1 MSPDP
6 RSSRRPYWLGR
17 KRQKA
22 AYRGSAL
29 QTTLGAKS
37 GHHASTRLVTL
48 SQQNSQSGAESGASM
63 DVVANFGV
71 AEGGYHRP
79 RVCALSS
86 RLRPLYRPIP
96 IDECSEDLLS
106 DGWRLY
112 GQLRRQMASSRP
124 VRLSPFNRGVPND
137 LYSSAHV
144 KHVDAVL
151 RRA

>member
-1 MSPDP
+1 M
-6 RSSRRPYWLGR
+6 
-17 KRQKA
+17 
-22 AYRGSAL
+22 
-29 QTTLGAKS
+29 
-37 GHHASTRLVTL
+37 TL
-48 SQQNSQSGAESGASM
+48 SQQNSQSGAELGASM

-124 VRLSPFNRGVPND
+124 VRLSLFNRGFPTIYTK
-137 LYSSAHV
+137 LKRACRTC
-144 KHVDAVL
+144 
-151 RRA
+151 RRGAPTRVMPLPL